1 MENFDTKWSDLLR
14 EAVTQPGMILKAYS
28 AFYGYSMGNQLL
40 ALLQCQMRKL
50 EPGPI
55 ATYPTW
61 KAKGRQVRRGER
73 AIVLC
78 MPLTGKRKADNEG
91 EAELTFIRFTYKANW
106 FVLSQTEGEA
116 IEIQT
121 TPEWDRAQAL
131 STLGIVEIPFEH
143 LDGNC
148 MGYARKRE
156 IAISP
161 LNPMPHKTTFHE
173 VGHCLL
179 GHTSEGDMSDTER
192 TPKDLREVE
201 AESVALICCE
211 SLGLPG
217 AEYSRGYIQSWIK
230 GDVIPEKSAQKI
242 FHVADKILKAGQVKD
257 TPSYPITTET
267 AAIQD

>member
-1 MENFDTKWSDLLR
+1 M
-14 EAVTQPGMILKAYS
+14 
-28 AFYGYSMGNQLL
+28 
-40 ALLQCQMRKL
+40 
-50 EPGPI
+50 
-55 ATYPTW
+55 
-61 KAKGRQVRRGER
+61 QVRFGGGSGETCFR
-73 AIVLC
+73 VTRSAPTL
-78 MPLTGKRKADNEG
+78 
-91 EAELTFIRFTYKANW
+91 
-106 FVLSQTEGEA
+106 QTEGEA

-217 AEYSRGYIQSWIK
+217 SDFSRGYIQSWFK

-257 TPSYPITTET
+257 TPSYPISTET
-267 AAIQD
+267 AATQG